1 MSSTSDTSSA
11 SKRILPT
18 LIKVVIAVAVI
29 AAFLGYRE
37 HRFTVYGTSNAIVG
51 EVAPAFELPLFNA
64 QDETL
69 KLSDYEGQVV
79 LIDFWATWCKPCVR
93 QVRALR
99 HVSGVFA
106 DEDVHII
113 SVNTDEEDRK
123 RHRLIHKF
131 VHANYH
137 DFPIGIDDHRVQIM
151 YNVERLPTMI
161 LVGRDG
167 TIRRF
172 FRGVTPAT
180 HIKKAIRA
188 ELKRPVTVETSAN
201 KTDE

>member
-1 MSSTSDTSSA
+1 MSPTSDTSSA
-11 SKRILPT
+11 SKRAIPT
-18 LIKVVIAVAVI
+18 LVKVVIAVAVL

-37 HRFTVYGTSNAIVG
+37 YRFTVYGTSNAIVG
-51 EVAPAFELPLFNA
+51 EVAPAFELPLF
-64 QDETL
+64 DGGGETL
-69 KLSDYEGQVV
+69 NLSDYEGQVV

-113 SVNTDEEDRK
+113 SVNTDEEDRA

-131 VHANYH
+131 VRANYH

-151 YNVERLPTMI
+151 YNVERLPSMI
-161 LVGRDG
+161 LIGRDG

-188 ELKRPVTVETSAN
+188 ELKRPATVESSAQN
-201 KTDE
+201 LDD

>member
-1 MSSTSDTSSA
+1 MSPTSDTSRA
-11 SKRILPT
+11 SKRRIPT
-18 LIKVVIAVAVI
+18 LVKIVIAVAVI
-29 AAFLGYRE
+29 AALLFYRE
-37 HRFTVYGTSNAIVG
+37 HRFSVYGTSHPTVG
-51 EVAPAFELPLFNA
+51 EVAPAFELPLFGERD
-64 QDETL
+64 QTL

-99 HVSGVFA
+99 HVGGVFA

-113 SVNTDEEDRK
+113 SVNTDEEARE

-151 YNVERLPTMI
+151 YSVERLPTMI
-161 LVGRDG
+161 LIGRDG

-180 HIKKAIRA
+180 HIKKAIRM
-188 ELKRPVTVETSAN
+188 ELNRPASTEAN
-201 KTDE
+201 AN